1 MPYAHLAV
9 AARKHPLAGAL
20 LSALAMGC
28 SLPLWALDAPAK
40 LQVPTLAYDEQQIIL
55 VWEKPADHAEIVDYH
70 VYANGKLLGG
80 SNANNDQVSPAK
92 PYIDHFYQQDTQNFH
107 HRIALGTVL
116 LHVKQCRDGRGSLHH
131 HRAVGRLLA
140 VAIDRTH
147 GEAVFSIGRKP
158 LGSEAVNGDA
168 VMEVLRVLLV
178 EVVDVRL
185 GR

>member
-1 MPYAHLAV
+1 MPYAHPAV
-9 AARKHPLAGAL
+9 AARKHPLARAL

-28 SLPLWALDAPAK
+28 SLPLLALDAPAK

-107 HRIALGTVL
+107 HRIAIHSFTAQGLAPDTEYL
-116 LHVKQCRDGRGSLHH
+116 SLIH
-131 HRAVGRLLA
+131 
-140 VAIDRTH
+140 I
-147 GEAVFSIGRKP
+147 
-158 LGSEAVNGDA
+158 
-168 VMEVLRVLLV
+168 
-178 EVVDVRL
+178 
-185 GR
+185 